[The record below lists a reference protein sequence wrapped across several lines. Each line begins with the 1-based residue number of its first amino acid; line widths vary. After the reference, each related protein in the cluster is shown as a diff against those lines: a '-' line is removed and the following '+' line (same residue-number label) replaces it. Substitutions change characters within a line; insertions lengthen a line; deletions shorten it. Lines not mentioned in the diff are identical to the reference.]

1 MTRCLLYILLML
13 SCSSP
18 LLAETVDLR
27 KAELLALER
36 NLDLR
41 AQVFET
47 RASAAAVRR
56 EYGIYDPVAVA
67 EAAKGVVRER
77 INLTFLSDTPKNVF
91 EYHRFD
97 FFLTQIL
104 PTGAELR
111 AGFTNLRED
120 SNSTT
125 RLFNPSYQSEL
136 QLSLIQPLLRD
147 FGRTLTER
155 RILFA
160 IKDKEISVQD
170 LREEAFVLLTR
181 VRDAYFDVLR
191 FRDIL
196 DYRETSVELARR
208 VMDENRARVDV
219 GVMPP
224 VEILEAEVGL
234 KLRERELLDSQREY
248 QDAIDN
254 LAVLLNATGT
264 IQVAEEPLGQPE
276 IVVDEERG
284 FASALEKRPDILRRI
299 KEIERLGLERKIAR
313 NQTLPALDLSGSY
326 SHRGLGGDYEDD
338 LDDVGSDEF
347 RNWEILARLSYPIGN
362 REARNEL
369 LRTRLRLQGSHA
381 RLAQLKE
388 EVLREIRAAIRLLDV
403 SGKKIEVASRGR
415 DLAEEQLR
423 TLLKRKEVGLAT
435 TRDVLEGEEDLA
447 EARTELTAA
456 FADYNKAV
464 TDYLRVTGQLLEH
477 VGIRFTAAVEADG
490 DGVLLGVGG
499 Q

>member
-1 MTRCLLYILLML
+1 MNRCLFLILIL
-13 SCSSP
+13 SSFAPP
-18 LLAETVDLR
+18 LQAETIDLR
-27 KAELLALER
+27 QAELLALER
-36 NLDLR
+36 NLDLQ

-47 RASAAAVRR
+47 RASAAAVDR

-67 EAAKGVVRER
+67 EMAKGVVRER
-77 INLTFLSDTPKNVF
+77 INLTFLSDTPKNVVD
-91 EYHRFD
+91 YRRFD
-97 FFLTQIL
+97 FFLSQTI

-136 QLSLIQPLLRD
+136 QFSLVQPLLRD

-155 RILFA
+155 GILFA
-160 IKDKEISVQD
+160 VKDREISVQD

-191 FRDIL
+191 FRDIQ

-208 VMDENRARVDV
+208 VMEENRARVDV
-219 GVMPP
+219 GVLPP
-224 VEILEAEVGL
+224 VDILEAEVGL
-234 KLRERELLDSQREY
+234 KLRERELLDASREY

-284 FASALEKRPDILRRI
+284 FASALEKRPDVLRRM
-299 KEIERLGLERKIAR
+299 KEIERVDLERKIAR
-313 NQTLPALDLSGSY
+313 NQTLPAVDLSASY
-326 SHRGLGGDYEDD
+326 SHRGLGGDYNDD
-338 LDDVGSDEF
+338 LDDNASDEF
-347 RNWEILARLSYPIGN
+347 RNWEIMARISYPIGN
-362 REARNEL
+362 REARNEY
-369 LRTRLRLQGSHA
+369 LRTRLRLKGNQA
-381 RLAQLKE
+381 RLEQLKE
-388 EVLREIRAAIRLLDV
+388 EVFKEIRASIRRLDV
-403 SGKKIEVASRGR
+403 SSKMIEVASRGR

-423 TLLKRKEVGLAT
+423 TLLKRKDVGLAT

-447 EARTELTAA
+447 EARTEHTAA
-456 FADYNKAV
+456 LADYNKAV

-477 VGIRFTAAVEADG
+477 AGVRFTAAVEADG
-490 DGVLLGVGG
+490 DGSLLGVE
-499 Q
+499 